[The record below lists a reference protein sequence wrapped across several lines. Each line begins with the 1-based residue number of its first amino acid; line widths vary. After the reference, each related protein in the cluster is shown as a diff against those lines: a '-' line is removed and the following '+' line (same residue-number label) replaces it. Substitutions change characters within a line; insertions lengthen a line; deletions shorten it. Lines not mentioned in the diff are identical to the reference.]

1 MTVRSIID
9 SILSG
14 VAYVVIAYTIYCVY
28 QTFAST
34 TTIPFPESNSNISIF
49 WSAPFLSGGG
59 YCSEAMSLVKALD
72 KRGFDVHIQQHGDSV
87 NQGFINGVDP
97 QDQAVLWRL
106 INKRKRSHGDIV
118 IEVCHSEPG
127 AWKPASFSTSPCP
140 LFSSRHSYHI
150 GRTMFETDRLP
161 EGWLKKLDSMDEVW
175 VPSTFMKTIF
185 EEGGATNVHVIG
197 ESVDTVFFRPIES
210 LRLHATLSP
219 STDTANSF
227 HVSRKTLIADTFE
240 LHPKFAEKNN
250 VFLSIFKW
258 EMRKGWD
265 ILLDV
270 FFHTFSINDP
280 VSLIIITQE
289 YHETQSITD
298 QVNQFILQSFSAS
311 QRTLL
316 PHYFILTQYV
326 PETYLPYIYNLATA
340 VVLPTRGEG
349 WGRVAQE
356 AMSCGVPVITT
367 GYGGA
372 LTFIHEANAFLV
384 PIQGFSE
391 IKEGAF
397 SGHRLVEPNRTEV
410 ARCMKEVLD
419 HPEKAKQK
427 GKRARQDMV
436 NEYSE
441 EAFGAILE
449 REFRRIGR
457 VMWQKQQADNS
468 EL

>member
-1 MTVRSIID
+1 M
-9 SILSG
+9 
-14 VAYVVIAYTIYCVY
+14 
-28 QTFAST
+28 AST
-34 TTIPFPESNSNISIF
+34 PKSFLLFPPHS
-49 WSAPFLSGGG
+49 
-59 YCSEAMSLVKALD
+59 
-72 KRGFDVHIQQHGDSV
+72 
-87 NQGFINGVDP
+87 

-175 VPSTFMKTIF
+175 VPSTFMKNIF

-289 YHETQSITD
+289 YHETRI
-298 QVNQFILQSFSAS
+298 
-311 QRTLL
+311 L
-316 PHYFILTQYV
+316 PHPLLFRIHHRPGQPVHSPVLLC
-326 PETYLPYIYNLATA
+326 LPANTASSLLHPHTIRPRDLSPLHIQPRTASCEATRRRRRSCCPRA
-340 VVLPTRGEG
+340 AKGGVVLR
-349 WGRVAQE
+349 
-356 AMSCGVPVITT
+356 
-367 GYGGA
+367 
-372 LTFIHEANAFLV
+372 
-384 PIQGFSE
+384 
-391 IKEGAF
+391 
-397 SGHRLVEPNRTEV
+397 
-410 ARCMKEVLD
+410 
-419 HPEKAKQK
+419 
-427 GKRARQDMV
+427 KRQ
-436 NEYSE
+436 
-441 EAFGAILE
+441 
-449 REFRRIGR
+449 
-457 VMWQKQQADNS
+457 
-468 EL
+468 